1 MINLEF
7 TENEATVLMNLID
20 IAVKSAGLPAAE
32 AALHFSKKILDAA
45 KASGLDGVS
54 TTDKKE

>member
-1 MINLEF
+1 
-7 TENEATVLMNLID
+7 MNLID

>member
-1 MINLEF
+1 MINVEF

-54 TTDKKE
+54 TIDKKE